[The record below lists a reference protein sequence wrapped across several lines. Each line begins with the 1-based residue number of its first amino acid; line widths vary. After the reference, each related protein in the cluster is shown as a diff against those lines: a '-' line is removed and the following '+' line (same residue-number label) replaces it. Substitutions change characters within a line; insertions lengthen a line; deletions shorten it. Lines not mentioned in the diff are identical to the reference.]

1 MIAHEPSMTR
11 PVETTAQAVLR
22 EKSRRSG
29 SWVSGGDG
37 GGMNGAIRSDAVR
50 VA

>member
-1 MIAHEPSMTR
+1 MSHDEA
-11 PVETTAQAVLR
+11 TTPVLR

-37 GGMNGAIRSDAVR
+37 GAMNGAIRSDAVR